1 MHQIQIRLGLRP
13 RPCWELTALP
23 RLPSCEKWMGGE
35 RRGEGKEMVRKGGK
49 VGIGVKEG
57 ERRGRKGKED
67 NGGEGTKWRVKKESK
82 RE

>member
-1 MHQIQIRLGLRP
+1 
-13 RPCWELTALP
+13 
-23 RLPSCEKWMGGE
+23 
-35 RRGEGKEMVRKGGK
+35 MVRKGGK